1 MEPEDPNIG
10 GWKTY
15 PTLAARATV
24 RRDAA
29 DTAILNP
36 AIAEHRRQ
44 LRDACIVASFGNGG
58 RATTILADAEMMAD
72 LAYPR
77 KV

>member
-15 PTLAARATV
+15 PTLAARATT
-24 RRDAA
+24 RRDVA

-36 AIAEHRRQ
+36 AIAERRRQ
-44 LRDACIVASFGNGG
+44 LRDACIVALFGGT
-58 RATTILADAEMMAD
+58 RRIATILDEAEMMAD